1 MNLDLDPDDEPRLRA
16 ALARAVDGYVPPP
29 APVDRVLA
37 AGRARKAR
45 RRRAAVLAAA
55 ACVLAVAGLTVPLA
69 GRGGDGPARPL
80 PSPAVPTPE
89 HVRPPAERPVTV
101 SAGHGALDG
110 TTWSVT
116 VEYYPQ
122 LPPSAAAD
130 FLSGASAAAGTSL
143 ICRRMFIGHVQIDH
157 QAGLWAGC
165 TEVDG
170 ARDPRDGGDE
180 GLWGLHDK
188 GTSGTRLFV
197 ADPGPGIASGT
208 VTLDDGTAL
217 TGQTVTAP
225 GTTYRCWVVAI
236 PDGRTIV
243 SVDQYDARHHLVSRE
258 TEWR

>member
-1 MNLDLDPDDEPRLRA
+1 MNPDLDPDDEPRLRA
-16 ALARAVDGYVPPP
+16 ALARAAGGYVPPT

-37 AGRARKAR
+37 AGRARRAR

-80 PSPAVPTPE
+80 PSTVPAPR
-89 HVRPPAERPVTV
+89 HVRPPAEQPVTE
-101 SAGHGALDG
+101 SAGHGMVDG

-116 VEYYPQ
+116 LEYYPR
-122 LPPSAAAD
+122 LPV
-130 FLSGASAAAGTSL
+130 SAAAGLLSGGSTAAGASL
-143 ICRRMFIGHVQIDH
+143 VCRRMFIGRVRIDH
-157 QAGLWAGC
+157 QAGPWAGC

-188 GTSGTRLFV
+188 GTSGSRLFV
-197 ADPGPGIASGT
+197 AAPGPGIASGT

-217 TGQTVTAP
+217 TGRTVTAP
-225 GTTYRCWVVAI
+225 GTTYRCWAVAI

-243 SVDQYDARHHLVSRE
+243 SVDQYDANHSLASHE